1 MTVNEWQHFPTRYA
15 KSNHPQNQA
24 FHQILVDD
32 VLPKVI
38 PVIEEHEKN
47 RKKQEALAYRKRSS
61 RILVRD
67 LEALEQQQ
75 QQEGMDA
82 PFLSRSEKRRLER
95 ERLDKERQSKAR
107 EERLV
112 ERERRLEAKAQA
124 EAIAAEKTRMAREQ
138 RLARRHGSGLEGDNE
153 AFSEGPWQQ
162 QGEEEKRSHE
172 FKIVLKLGNAGE
184 IGKKMHK
191 KAKVTSKNGDP
202 PLGKRKRGR
211 KPKHSKVDEEEENW
225 TFNCSCGV
233 FGKNIVREKMESHLA
248 YTECLL

>member
-95 ERLDKERQSKAR
+95 ERLEKERQSKAR

-112 ERERRLEAKAQA
+112 ERERRLEVKAQA
-124 EAIAAEKTRMAREQ
+124 EALAAERTRLAREQ
-138 RLARRHGSGLEGDNE
+138 RLARRHGLGLEDDNE
-153 AFSEGPWQQ
+153 AFSEGIWQQ

-184 IGKKMHK
+184 LGKKMPK
-191 KAKVTSKNGDP
+191 KAKVAPKNGDP

-211 KPKHSKVDEEEENW
+211 KPKYSKVDEEEENW

-233 FGKNIVREKMESHLA
+233 FGKNIVREKMESSCV
-248 YTECLL
+248 Y